1 MSAFMTDFARNITPK
16 AMKNAR
22 ISADAFIEAYNDG
35 TAEFIDVRVPTETA
49 VWQMNFGL
57 KIPANELPER
67 LEDLPKDKL
76 LVIAC
81 PYAERSSMAYTYLS
95 SQGFHAR
102 YLEGGLLGLVD
113 RLKGGGAKDIHL

>member
-1 MSAFMTDFARNITPK
+1 MSTFMDDFARNITPK
-16 AMKNAR
+16 AMNNAR
-22 ISADAFIEAYNDG
+22 ISANAFIKAYNEG
-35 TAEFIDVRVPTETA
+35 AAELVDVRVPTETA

-67 LEDLPKDKL
+67 LEELPKDKL

-81 PYAERSSMAYTYLS
+81 PHTERSSMAYTYLT
-95 SQGFHAR
+95 SQGFQAR